1 MSAQFRPPHAASV
14 TGGAIAARLRREG
27 YHWRRDLRALS
38 VPALV
43 IHGERD
49 VLPTVVAL
57 EGSELLPRAR
67 LALLPDAG
75 HMPFREAPE
84 RFLDA
89 TGSFLAAPS
98 TGPPRSSS

>member
-1 MSAQFRPPHAASV
+1 M
-14 TGGAIAARLRREG
+14 TGAAIAARLRREG
-27 YHWRRDLRALS
+27 YHWRRESRALS
-38 VPALV
+38 IPTLV

-49 VLPTVVAL
+49 ALPAVVAL
-57 EGSELLPRAR
+57 ELSELLSRAR
-67 LALLPDAG
+67 LALLSDAG